1 MKTIWVI
8 GGPGCGKGT
17 QCDRMIEK
25 YGLHHLSSG
34 DLLRA
39 EVASGSERGA
49 SLQDLMSKGLFV
61 PTDIVLELIKEEM
74 NKAREE
80 GATKTG
86 FLIDGYPREKDQGIL
101 FEEKVCPVDLILFF
115 DVANDTLKK
124 RLLGRAAVSQR
135 ADDNEETIK
144 KRIEIFNAKNSEIV
158 EHYKDKVV
166 RINAEGT
173 VEEIFAEVTKA
184 LDTLL
189 A

>member
-17 QCDRMIEK
+17 QCDRIIEK
-25 YGLHHLSSG
+25 YGFLHLSSG

-61 PTDIVLELIKEEM
+61 PT
-74 NKAREE
+74 
-80 GATKTG
+80 
-86 FLIDGYPREKDQGIL
+86 
-101 FEEKVCPVDLILFF
+101 VCPVDLILFF
-115 DVANDTLKK
+115 DVSNETMKI

-144 KRIEIFNAKNSEIV
+144 KRIKIFNEKNKEIV

-166 RINAEGT
+166 R
-173 VEEIFAEVTKA
+173 VS
-184 LDTLL
+184 LDN
-189 A
+189 